1 MCFLFHYTS
10 TSAEFYFTRIIAFD
24 SLKRSRYLI
33 AIDYKFAVCKTHQRD
48 NRKQPRYQ
56 SNIHSNYLSQ
66 VHNLIWQ
73 SLIQSLSQ
81 SFSQSVNNDFI

>member
-33 AIDYKFAVCKTHQRD
+33 AIDYKFADCKTHQRY

-56 SNIHSNYLSQ
+56 SNIHSNYLLQ

-73 SLIQSLSQ
+73 SL
-81 SFSQSVNNDFI
+81 SQSVSQSVSQ